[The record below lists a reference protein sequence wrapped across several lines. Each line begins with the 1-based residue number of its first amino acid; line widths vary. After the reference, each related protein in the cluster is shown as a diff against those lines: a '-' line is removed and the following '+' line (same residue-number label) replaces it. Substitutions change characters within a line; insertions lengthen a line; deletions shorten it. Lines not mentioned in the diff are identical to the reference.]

1 MSIQSGAHVMRKSDP
16 IAVQLADARK
26 NQILDAATQVFADRG
41 FHAATIKDIAQQA
54 GVADGTIYLYFKTKA
69 DLFVGILDRLNETER
84 RAVDLSAA
92 VPTEADFREFF
103 ATYMRKR
110 LSLLE
115 ENLRTFQ
122 AVIPELLQNR
132 ELRERYLTEI
142 LEPSFRIAVPL
153 IGKRLQPALKRK
165 VSVELAVRT
174 IPSMVLGMLILRMLG
189 DPTVEKS
196 WAELPDLL
204 TTMLF
209 DGFWSQ
215 SQRGKKK

>member
-1 MSIQSGAHVMRKSDP
+1 MRKSDP

-142 LEPSFRIAVPL
+142 LEPSFRSAVPL

>member
-1 MSIQSGAHVMRKSDP
+1 MRKSDP

>member
-1 MSIQSGAHVMRKSDP
+1 MRKSDP

-84 RAVDLSAA
+84 RAVDLSVA

-103 ATYMRKR
+103 VTYLRRR

-142 LEPSFRIAVPL
+142 LEPSFRVAVPL
-153 IGKRLQPALKRK
+153 ISKRLQPALKRK
-165 VSVELAVRT
+165 VSVDLAVRT

-189 DPTVEKS
+189 DPAVEKS

>member
-1 MSIQSGAHVMRKSDP
+1 MRKSDP

-84 RAVDLSAA
+84 RAVDLSVA

-103 ATYMRKR
+103 VTYLRRR